1 METLQST
8 QRAELP
14 QMGRHAL
21 FEAAPQDRVRWLI
34 NQLSLA
40 RIRITPFI
48 ARQKVNVLVSERVS
62 GLFLAGEPTLAQ
74 QANARGE
81 QVWRVPV
88 DLTLPKRGRVGRV
101 GEVEVDAYYG
111 LVDVNDALLEQ
122 MAQRA
127 EQLVGQ
133 LHESRVEVERKNK
146 P

>member
-1 METLQST
+1 MEILQGK

-14 QMGRHAL
+14 QMGRHVL
-21 FEAAPQDRVRWLI
+21 FDTTPQDRVRWLI

-40 RIRITPFI
+40 RIRVTPFM

-62 GLFLAGEPTLAQ
+62 GLFLADEPTLAQ
-74 QANARGE
+74 HANARGE

-111 LVDVNDALLEQ
+111 LVDVNEALLEQ

-127 EQLVGQ
+127 EQIMDQ
-133 LHESRVEVERKNK
+133 LHE
-146 P
+146 